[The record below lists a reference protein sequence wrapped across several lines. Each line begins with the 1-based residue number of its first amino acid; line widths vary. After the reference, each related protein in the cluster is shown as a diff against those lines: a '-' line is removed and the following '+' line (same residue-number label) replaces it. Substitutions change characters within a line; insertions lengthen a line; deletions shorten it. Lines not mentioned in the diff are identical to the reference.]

1 MLPNAFPDAGRL
13 DGQDLESSKGKEG
26 PMEFFLPSI
35 LLIIFA
41 IGLSV
46 AFVPRLSPFV
56 LVLGSVMCIAIAGY
70 NHYTLFS
77 GEYSVMSWIEGAKGF
92 APILLTILVILL
104 AGGYLLMMIGG
115 GKTPTLQMPSMTI
128 PPPET
133 ATNMLTQNIGEGLKN
148 AGMPVSGSRNRGE
161 NFGNRNRYNENSLNA
176 SLLSKHI

>member
-1 MLPNAFPDAGRL
+1 MLPDPFPDAGGL
-13 DGQDLESSKGKEG
+13 NGQDLESSKGKEG

-35 LLIIFA
+35 LLIILA

-77 GEYSVMSWIEGAKGF
+77 GEYNVMNWIESAKGF
-92 APILLTILVILL
+92 APILLTGLVILL
-104 AGGYLLMMIGG
+104 AGGYLLMMIQG

-133 ATNMLTQNIGEGLKN
+133 ATNVLTQNIGEGLKN
-148 AGMPVSGSRNRGE
+148 AGMPVSNSQNRK
-161 NFGNRNRYNENSLNA
+161 NNLNA

>member
-1 MLPNAFPDAGRL
+1 
-13 DGQDLESSKGKEG
+13 
-26 PMEFFLPSI
+26 MEFFLPSI

-56 LVLGSVMCIAIAGY
+56 LILGSVMCIAIAGY

-77 GEYSVMSWIEGAKGF
+77 SEYSVMSWIEGAKGF
-92 APILLTILVILL
+92 APILLTGLVILL
-104 AGGYLLMMIGG
+104 AGGYLLMMIRG
-115 GKTPTLQMPSMTI
+115 GKPPTLQMPSMTI

-148 AGMPVSGSRNRGE
+148 AGMSVNGSRNGGE
-161 NFGNRNRYNENSLNA
+161 NSRNRNQNNLNA

>member
-1 MLPNAFPDAGRL
+1 M
-13 DGQDLESSKGKEG
+13 
-26 PMEFFLPSI
+26 
-35 LLIIFA
+35 A

-70 NHYTLFS
+70 NHYTLFA
-77 GEYSVMSWIEGAKGF
+77 GEYSVMNWIEGAKGF
-92 APILLTILVILL
+92 APILLTGLVILL

-133 ATNMLTQNIGEGLKN
+133 ATNVLTQNIGEGLKN
-148 AGMPVSGSRNRGE
+148 VGVPVSGAE
-161 NFGNRNRYNENSLNA
+161 NRNRNQNNLNA